1 VIALKSA
8 REIEIM
14 KRANIIVAEVLRELK
29 EKVAAGVTTLE
40 LDTIAEE
47 LTLKKNAIPAFKG
60 YNVAGRVYPRCLCA
74 SINEEIVHG
83 IPTNRALREGD
94 IIGLDYGVIYE
105 GFYGDSAVTVGVGRV
120 SDEARRLME
129 VTEIAL
135 YKGIEQLHDGKRLG
149 DLGHA
154 VQQVA
159 ESAGYSVVRAFVG
172 HGIGRKL
179 HEEPPVP
186 NYGEPDRGIRLREG
200 MVLAIEPMLNVGGLR
215 SRDKGRRLDGGDEGW
230 KPGGPLRALRRRN
243 QGRPGYSE
251 PIINDSDCANPL
263 CLKKTPSK
271 SPAPCLK
278 RSPTP
283 CSVSRWTTGIKSS
296 RISRAR
302 CACIT

>member
-8 REIEIM
+8 REIEVM
-14 KRANIIVAEVLRELK
+14 RRANIIVAEVLRELK
-29 EKVAAGVTTLE
+29 ERVAPGVTTLE
-40 LDTIAEE
+40 LDAIAEE

-74 SINEEIVHG
+74 SVNEEIVHG

-94 IIGLDYGVIYE
+94 IIGLDYGVIYD

-135 YKGIEQLHDGKRLG
+135 HKGIEQLHDGKRLG

-154 VQQVA
+154 IQQVA
-159 ESAGYSVVRAFVG
+159 ENAGYSVVRAFVG
-172 HGIGRKL
+172 HGIGRRL

-200 MVLAIEPMLNVGGLR
+200 MVLAIEPMVNVGGYEVEIKVDGWTAVT
-215 SRDKGRRLDGGDEGW
+215 RDGSLAAHFEHSVAITRDG
-230 KPGGPLRALRRRN
+230 
-243 QGRPGYSE
+243 
-251 PIINDSDCANPL
+251 PIILSQL
-263 CLKKTPSK
+263 
-271 SPAPCLK
+271 
-278 RSPTP
+278 
-283 CSVSRWTTGIKSS
+283 
-296 RISRAR
+296 
-302 CACIT
+302 